1 MIRRRH
7 RRVVHCATLSFSC
20 PLLTINP
27 ATQTFLMSF
36 FISRDLTSLFYLQS
50 PVKEDTKTSE
60 EQKKEETPAN
70 AEEQG
75 N

>member
-1 MIRRRH
+1 
-7 RRVVHCATLSFSC
+7 
-20 PLLTINP
+20 
-27 ATQTFLMSF
+27 MSF

>member
-1 MIRRRH
+1 
-7 RRVVHCATLSFSC
+7 
-20 PLLTINP
+20 
-27 ATQTFLMSF
+27 MSF

-60 EQKKEETPAN
+60 EQKEETPAN